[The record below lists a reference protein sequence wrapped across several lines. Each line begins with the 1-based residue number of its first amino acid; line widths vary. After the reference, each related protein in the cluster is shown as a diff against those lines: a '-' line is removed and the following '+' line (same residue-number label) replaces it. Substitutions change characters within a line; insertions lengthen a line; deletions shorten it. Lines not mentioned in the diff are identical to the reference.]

1 MFILFVAFGLFFYL
15 EMLVIN
21 KNETQKILMHIE
33 FNILVTISL
42 VLWKRLEKREK
53 KSKSENE

>member
-21 KNETQKILMHIE
+21 KNEKQKILMHIE